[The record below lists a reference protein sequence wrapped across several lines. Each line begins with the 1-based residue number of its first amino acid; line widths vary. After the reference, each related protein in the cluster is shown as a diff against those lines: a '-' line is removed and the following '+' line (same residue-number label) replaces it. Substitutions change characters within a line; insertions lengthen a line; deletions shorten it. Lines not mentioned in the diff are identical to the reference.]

1 MSMSRTEKLSSQ
13 QWLQRFKELDLL
25 GSEHPSNFSLEIAT
39 REVLESN
46 LIEKFEKQF
55 GAQGYHPDGTWT
67 FLVTQ
72 WPEIQD
78 ATYHTELLIKGW
90 NQTSPQDRLEI
101 RLSNFGHLACIHTI
115 DDTEPDDTFFMF
127 LDTMISCAG
136 YTLLDD
142 DILHMRWNDRKGLET
157 CARKR
162 FFEYL

>member
-1 MSMSRTEKLSSQ
+1 MSSTEKLSSQ

-25 GSEHPSNFSLEIAT
+25 GRERPLNFSLEIAT
-39 REVLESN
+39 KEVLESS

-55 GAQGYHPDGTWT
+55 GTQGYHPDGTWT
-67 FLVTQ
+67 FLVAQ

-78 ATYHTELLIKGW
+78 ATYHTGLLIKGW

-101 RLSNFGHLACIHTI
+101 RLSNFGRLAYIHTI
-115 DDTEPDDTFFMF
+115 DDTEPDDTFFTF
-127 LDTMISCAG
+127 LGTIISCAG

-142 DILHMRWNDRKGLET
+142 DVLHVRWNDHNGLET
-157 CARKR
+157 CAQKR